1 MPTSSPTFWAQ
12 CVCADLSCRSD
23 LYCARVGD
31 APTSELA
38 HPLQAQRY
46 LCIASSVQD
55 ILQCLAGS
63 RFVHLCYELRRGKQG
78 VARRPQF
85 QAFGVFLEIFWIGG
99 HPQALGHAGGQ
110 QAVFPA
116 SHGLDVGSRRQQVKP
131 HGQAIVHGSIMVTP
145 VLRKSLSFRVTTVRS
160 RLTAIPASIASGK

>member
-99 HPQALGHAGGQ
+99 HPQASRPYSRRPMGGMS
-110 QAVFPA
+110 VP
-116 SHGLDVGSRRQQVKP
+116 VGSRSNLTGK
-131 HGQAIVHGSIMVTP
+131 
-145 VLRKSLSFRVTTVRS
+145 RS
-160 RLTAIPASIASGK
+160 SMDQ